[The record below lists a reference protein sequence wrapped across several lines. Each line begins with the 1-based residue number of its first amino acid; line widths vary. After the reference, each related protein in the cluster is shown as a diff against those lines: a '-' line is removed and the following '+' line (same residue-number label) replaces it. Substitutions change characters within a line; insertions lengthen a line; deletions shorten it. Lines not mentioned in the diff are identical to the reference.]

1 MSHNEKLIKKAYIE
15 IENLCK
21 EIEAKI
27 EKAKEIADRYGLS
40 FSFNGSGKI
49 HTYLTDNEWKSSTD
63 CNFQKE
69 EKWEMSS
76 SCEGYEEW
84 KNSGCSY

>member
-1 MSHNEKLIKKAYIE
+1 ME

-21 EIEAKI
+21 EIEARI

-40 FSFNGSGKI
+40 FSFSGSGKI
-49 HTYLTDNEWKSSTD
+49 HTYIANDEWKSSTD
-63 CNFQKE
+63 CNFKKEE

-76 SCEGYEEW
+76 SCERYEEW
-84 KNSGCSY
+84 LNSGCSY